1 MALAAAAA
9 AAASAMVCVVA
20 LAFGLY
26 ALLVPSLGR
35 PGAAA
40 IVAASAAL
48 LIALIAMILGRR
60 PKRKPAK
67 KASGG
72 TAKALDRALDLLG
85 DKPLAAAVAALA
97 AGFLAIR
104 NPGYLGAV
112 VRAFVDGQE
121 KTKR

>member
-26 ALLVPSLGR
+26 ALLVPSCGR

-48 LIALIAMILGRR
+48 LIAVIAMILGRR
-60 PKRKPAK
+60 PRRKPVKSATTGVGK
-67 KASGG
+67 
-72 TAKALDRALDLLG
+72 TLDRALDLLG
-85 DKPLAAAVAALA
+85 DKPLVGVVAALA
-97 AGFLAIR
+97 AGFMAIR
-104 NPGYLGAV
+104 NPGYVGAAI
-112 VRAFVDGQE
+112 RAFVEGQD
-121 KTKR
+121 KTKN